1 MRSRRFPGTASDRQ
15 LVMKEFFAPR
25 CSPDL
30 GDLAKEIVRAALERA
45 AATSFPHYLLLAV
58 DGTCGNGRDTLFLA
72 QTLLRLRPEGK
83 ALVLTFDV
91 QTDALVTA
99 RKRLNAHC
107 PTAEVRFVAAGHET
121 LVDHLPPDAAFF
133 AAMYNL
139 GFLPGSDKLVVTRPE
154 TTLCSLRFA
163 LEHLH
168 PGGVCAVHAYGAIWA
183 ARKNCAPSNI
193 FSPSCRLTLF
203 LLRVM
208 PFATSRATR
217 KFCFWWRNTEA
228 FDFEKVVCFD
238 GCGADVRL
246 RNRLVR
252 FIAS

>member
-168 PGGVCAVHAYGAIWA
+168 PGGVCAVHAYGGHLGGEEELCAVEHFFTELPFDA
-183 ARKNCAPSNI
+183 FSVARYAFCNKPRNPEV
-193 FSPSCRLTLF
+193 LF
-203 LLRVM
+203 LV
-208 PFATSRATR
+208 
-217 KFCFWWRNTEA
+217 
-228 FDFEKVVCFD
+228 EKH
-238 GCGADVRL
+238 RSL
-246 RNRLVR
+246 
-252 FIAS
+252 

>member
-1 MRSRRFPGTASDRQ
+1 
-15 LVMKEFFAPR
+15 MKEFFAPR

-168 PGGVCAVHAYGAIWA
+168 PGGVCAVHAYGGHLGGEEELCAVEHFFTELPFDA
-183 ARKNCAPSNI
+183 FSVARYAFCNKPRNPEV
-193 FSPSCRLTLF
+193 LF
-203 LLRVM
+203 LV
-208 PFATSRATR
+208 
-217 KFCFWWRNTEA
+217 
-228 FDFEKVVCFD
+228 EKH
-238 GCGADVRL
+238 RSL
-246 RNRLVR
+246 
-252 FIAS
+252 